1 MALLEITKIREMSD
15 TELID
20 ALKQAKQDLWT
31 ARFSLSTRQLNDTS
45 TIPQTRRA
53 IARIMT
59 VQRERGS
66 GYVPKIEAA
75 PAPAKKAG
83 AAKAGAAKATRAA
96 KPAKAAKATKP
107 KATRTTKATKTTA
120 AAAKQSA

>member
-75 PAPAKKAG
+75 PAPAKKART
-83 AAKAGAAKATRAA
+83 AKATQAA
-96 KPAKAAKATKP
+96 KPAKAKT
-107 KATRTTKATKTTA
+107 TKTTKTTKTAKTAA